1 MLITVQGEMCED
13 QIGSE
18 ECIDWTNPHN
28 VKLMYDIKNLSCI
41 IEGTIMVACTG
52 NDNKTQ
58 RHSNISINNI
68 CCTPS
73 ESTGN
78 GPISTNFKNMTTA
91 SIETSAIDTM
101 MTTPIID
108 CNSQAAGSVTSI
120 GLGVVVGLLVVLLI
134 IVTFGW
140 IWTCWITKKNTR

>member
-18 ECIDWTNPHN
+18 ECIDWKNPHN

-41 IEGTIMVACTG
+41 IEGTIMVTCTS

-68 CCTPS
+68 CCTP
-73 ESTGN
+73 ESKGK

-91 SIETSAIDTM
+91 SIETSAMDTM

>member
-1 MLITVQGEMCED
+1 MLTTAQGETCED
-13 QIGSE
+13 QVESE
-18 ECIDWTNPHN
+18 ECIDWNNPHK
-28 VKLMYDIKNLSCI
+28 VKLMYDIRNLSCI
-41 IEGTIMVACTG
+41 IEGTIMVTCNN
-52 NDNKTQ
+52 NDNKTR

-73 ESTGN
+73 ESKGN
-78 GPISTNFKNMTTA
+78 GPISTNFKNMTTT
-91 SIETSAIDTM
+91 SIETSAMDTM
-101 MTTPIID
+101 ITTPIID
-108 CNSQAAGSVTSI
+108 CKSQAARSDTSI